1 MSGSMSYAA
10 DRIAFAF
17 AREPVGIDV
26 ELVRPDYEWRSAAR
40 RVLPPTVRAS
50 IAGLPAHQQTCA
62 FFRAWAE
69 REALAKAVG
78 LGIIVGPGELD
89 DAAAATA
96 EAWTVTPLAAGPCH
110 VASVVTAGAAGQV
123 HERGWVPVAQLL
135 A

>member
-1 MSGSMSYAA
+1 MSYAA

-17 AREPVGIDV
+17 AREPLGIDI
-26 ELVRPDYEWRSAAR
+26 ELVRPDYEWQSAAR
-40 RVLPPTVRAS
+40 RVLPPTVRGS

-62 FFRAWAE
+62 FFRAWTE

-78 LGIIVGPGELD
+78 LGIAVAPDELD

-96 EAWTVTPLAAGPCH
+96 EAWTVTTLAAGPGH
-110 VASVVTAGAAGQV
+110 VASVVTAGPGGRV
-123 HERGWVPVAQLL
+123 RECGWVPVAQLL